1 MQFWGGICVALCKTC
16 NFIATL
22 AGPPNPQLLRGAFR
36 PHGTRWRTV
45 QPGVVWYIL
54 HAQRVLFVEFARSIL
69 VSWTI
74 NSWYSQF
81 VSLFF
86 HNCCQTGPPQA
97 QPTNPQF
104 EPSHHRKKRRT
115 SERLKNQC
123 DLDDGSSERQNI
135 AWLSQP
141 AACAADGFCM
151 VLLILLLF
159 GTVDVLLFCWK
170 RNPATSVGILYH
182 LVSKR
187 QPLMP
192 HFRVHCVQCL
202 EDEIRDN

>member
-1 MQFWGGICVALCKTC
+1 MENCSTRCCMIHFAWTTSFVCWICSVYLSVM
-16 NFIATL
+16 NHHYLIF
-22 AGPPNPQLLRGAFR
+22 
-36 PHGTRWRTV
+36 TV
-45 QPGVVWYIL
+45 CF
-54 HAQRVLFVEFARSIL
+54 H
-69 VSWTI
+69 
-74 NSWYSQF
+74 
-81 VSLFF
+81 FF

-104 EPSHHRKKRRT
+104 EHSHHRKKRRT

-159 GTVDVLLFCWK
+159 GRCSVVLLEEEPGNFCWNLVSSCVK
-170 RNPATSVGILYH
+170 EATSHATLSGAL
-182 LVSKR
+182 R
-187 QPLMP
+187 PMP
-192 HFRVHCVQCL
+192 WG
-202 EDEIRDN
+202 RDQR